1 MTHEYAVEKIHFLEY
16 SRLNRQSQ
24 AHVIHHPV
32 RAHCTAN
39 KVAESSPLWAG
50 KSPITSTLIAIQ
62 PECPQVIFQDLKEVH
77 DHGEGKVNICLVKK
91 CGLMRIMFLLGL
103 FMITIFM
110 WKFLF
115 KTASLYLPPLS
126 RIQL

>member
-1 MTHEYAVEKIHFLEY
+1 MQLKKFTFLNIPDLTGNPKLMLFIILSEPIVQRTKLLRVPHY
-16 SRLNRQSQ
+16 GQ
-24 AHVIHHPV
+24 
-32 RAHCTAN
+32 
-39 KVAESSPLWAG
+39 G
-50 KSPITSTLIAIQ
+50 KSPIPSTLIAIQ